1 MIVFVLIVSFSFY
14 IHFSLR
20 RIFLSVKILLAE
32 KWKGESNANKLCWP
46 GRYCWIRHPSG
57 TRGGDSI
64 MKGAGMLVGNFELN
78 PKGDQSGRGP
88 TFFEP

>member
-1 MIVFVLIVSFSFY
+1 MQINYAGLVAIVEF
-14 IHFSLR
+14 
-20 RIFLSVKILLAE
+20 A
-32 KWKGESNANKLCWP
+32 A
-46 GRYCWIRHPSG
+46 PSG
-57 TRGGDSI
+57 TRGGGDSI